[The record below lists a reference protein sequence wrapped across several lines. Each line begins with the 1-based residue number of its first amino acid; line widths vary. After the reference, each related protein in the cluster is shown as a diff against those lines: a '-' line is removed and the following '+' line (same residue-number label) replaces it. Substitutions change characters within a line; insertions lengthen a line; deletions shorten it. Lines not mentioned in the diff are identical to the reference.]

1 MAGTIFGNSNIWNL
15 STHTLLRLFVL
26 LESCRSL
33 SKSCETPSRR
43 LQFSHLLS
51 FLICKLRLVALTLL
65 ALRLL
70 AVLVVQLLLVRVVRV
85 VVGERFDAIA
95 AAQATRRDTL
105 ESKQKTTE

>member
-1 MAGTIFGNSNIWNL
+1 MGAAAILLLLHVLEALAGQHVGVAILMRRARHEAVETVL
-15 STHTLLRLFVL
+15 AVVVHVVYEQLAVRLV
-26 LESCRSL
+26 
-33 SKSCETPSRR
+33 
-43 LQFSHLLS
+43 
-51 FLICKLRLVALTLL
+51 IVLVALTLL